1 MGRMKE
7 VYIQIMNENGGIPED
22 MTLADMLRMKELNI
36 YHWQEYE
43 RAQERARLQSNK
55 QTDLGEAAEDSEGE
69 VHQKRRK
76 QLKKPKN
83 EKIIISLS
91 NSYIIYNYIFLTM
104 GE

>member
-22 MTLADMLRMKELNI
+22 MTLADMLKMKELNI

-55 QTDLGEAAEDSEGE
+55 QTDLGETAKDSEG
-69 VHQKRRK
+69 KSIRREE
-76 QLKKPKN
+76 N
-83 EKIIISLS
+83 
-91 NSYIIYNYIFLTM
+91 N
-104 GE
+104 

>member
-22 MTLADMLRMKELNI
+22 MTLADMLKMKELNI

-55 QTDLGEAAEDSEGE
+55 QTDLGETAKDSEGNSI
-69 VHQKRRK
+69 RREE
-76 QLKKPKN
+76 N
-83 EKIIISLS
+83 
-91 NSYIIYNYIFLTM
+91 N
-104 GE
+104 

>member
-22 MTLADMLRMKELNI
+22 MTLEDMLRMKELNI

-55 QTDLGEAAEDSEGE
+55 QTDLGETAKDSEGNSI
-69 VHQKRRK
+69 RREE
-76 QLKKPKN
+76 N
-83 EKIIISLS
+83 
-91 NSYIIYNYIFLTM
+91 N
-104 GE
+104 